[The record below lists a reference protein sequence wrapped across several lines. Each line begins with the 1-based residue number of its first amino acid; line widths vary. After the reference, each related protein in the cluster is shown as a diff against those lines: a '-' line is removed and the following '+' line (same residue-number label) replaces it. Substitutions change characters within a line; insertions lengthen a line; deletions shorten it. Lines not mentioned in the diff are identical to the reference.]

1 MQTLKRMYLRHVAIA
16 VVLLSLLPIAAHAAT
31 LCVEPSGRGGCTTT
45 ISAAV
50 AAAGAGDVVR
60 VGKGVYHEDV
70 IIQKPLSLLGENAN
84 NTIIDATGLLN
95 GINVDGVGAPGLA
108 HVIVGGFTVRN
119 ANAQGIVVTN
129 ASDVV
134 ISNNHVTGN
143 DKSLMDG
150 MCPAPGFPPYFVAG
164 EGFDCGEGIHLSGVR
179 QSIVS
184 GNLVNHNSGGI
195 LISDDTG
202 SNHDNVIKNNVVE
215 DNPFDCGITIASHH
229 FHLGPTD
236 PSVGI
241 YHITVT
247 DNVSRRNGLVSGEG
261 AGIGIFAGPP
271 GAQNND
277 NVVIHNV
284 STGNALPGVALHA
297 HSPFQ
302 SLSGHQ
308 IIGNEISGNGPDSD
322 PGTTTPTGI
331 SLYSRD
337 ETGMGMAAPL
347 IGIVIAD
354 NVIEHEDI
362 DVVMNAENA
371 SSDVAVH
378 FNSLPKRVGVENVD
392 AGTISAT
399 ANWWGC
405 PKGPGANGCSIVIGN
420 GVTTNPWLTQPVGD
434 GDDGHDHD
442 HGHDHGHDQDHGH
455 DHDSH

>member
-1 MQTLKRMYLRHVAIA
+1 MRTINCLRIRHIVITLAA
-16 VVLLSLLPIAAHAAT
+16 APLLSSAAYAAT
-31 LCVEPSGRGGCTTT
+31 LCVDPSGHGGCKKT

-50 AAAGAGDVVR
+50 AAASPGDVIR
-60 VGKGVYHEDV
+60 VGEGVYHEDV
-70 IIQKPLSLLGENAN
+70 VIQKPLSLVGENSR

-95 GINVDGVGAPGLA
+95 GVNVDGFDAPNLA
-108 HVIVGGFTVRN
+108 HVIVSGFTVRN

-134 ISNNHVTGN
+134 IANNHVTGN
-143 DKSLMDG
+143 DRSLMDG
-150 MCPAPGFPPYFVAG
+150 MCPAPGFPPYFAAG
-164 EGFDCGEGIHLSGVR
+164 ESFDCGEGVHLSGVT

-184 GNLVNHNSGGI
+184 GNLVNHNAGGI

-202 SNHDNVIKNNVVE
+202 SNHDNLITNNVVE

-229 FHLGPTD
+229 FNLGPTD

-247 DNVSRRNGLVSGEG
+247 ENVSRRNGLASGEG

-271 GAQNND
+271 GAQNNNNVIVH
-277 NVVIHNV
+277 NVVAD
-284 STGNALPGVALHA
+284 NALPGVALHA

-302 SLSGHQ
+302 SLGGHQ

-337 ETGMGMAAPL
+337 ETGMGLAAPL
-347 IGIVIAD
+347 TGIVIAQ
-354 NVIEHEDI
+354 NVITHEDI
-362 DVVMNAENA
+362 DIVMNAENA
-371 SSDVAVH
+371 SSSVAVH
-378 FNSLPKRVGVENVD
+378 FNSLPKRVGIENVD

-405 PKGPGANGCSIVIGN
+405 AKGPGANGCSTVIGN
-420 GVTTNPWLTQPVGD
+420 GVTTNPWLTQPIVGGD
-434 GDDGHDHD
+434 QGDDQDHDHD
-442 HGHDHGHDQDHGH
+442 HNNDH

>member
-1 MQTLKRMYLRHVAIA
+1 VA
-16 VVLLSLLPIAAHAAT
+16 S
-31 LCVEPSGRGGCTTT
+31 
-45 ISAAV
+45 
-50 AAAGAGDVVR
+50 
-60 VGKGVYHEDV
+60 
-70 IIQKPLSLLGENAN
+70 Q
-84 NTIIDATGLLN
+84 
-95 GINVDGVGAPGLA
+95 
-108 HVIVGGFTVRN
+108 
-119 ANAQGIVVTN
+119 
-129 ASDVV
+129 
-134 ISNNHVTGN
+134 
-143 DKSLMDG
+143 
-150 MCPAPGFPPYFVAG
+150 
-164 EGFDCGEGIHLSGVR
+164 
-179 QSIVS
+179 
-184 GNLVNHNSGGI
+184 
-195 LISDDTG
+195 
-202 SNHDNVIKNNVVE
+202 
-215 DNPFDCGITIASHH
+215 
-229 FHLGPTD
+229 
-236 PSVGI
+236 
-241 YHITVT
+241 
-247 DNVSRRNGLVSGEG
+247 
-261 AGIGIFAGPP
+261 FAGPP

-277 NVVIHNV
+277 NVIVHNV

-347 IGIVIAD
+347 IGIVIVD
-354 NVIEHEDI
+354 NVIQHEDVDI
-362 DVVMNAENA
+362 VMNAENA

-434 GDDGHDHD
+434 GDDGHGNDHD
-442 HGHDHGHDQDHGH
+442 H